1 LENWKSF
8 MVQNSKNQN
17 KKLSVQKQIQNCWK
31 EVEKAKKITILTH
44 FRPDG
49 DAISASAAISSILEK
64 MGKKI
69 ETVYPSK
76 PEFVFKRQ
84 PKNIFINKHK
94 QTPDLIFILD
104 TANYER
110 AYLPKEFANIPSI
123 NIDHHVSNQ
132 IKSQYNFID
141 TNASSS
147 CEILFTFIDSWNH
160 KLIDEYTAECLL
172 FGILSDSQV
181 FHTQATTPKT
191 LQISAKLMEAGANLY
206 KLKTELISNKDPKV
220 IALWGKILSNIKVT
234 KKGKAAWAYLTQEDL
249 KKYKITLQSL
259 VGFNNFLSQIADID
273 VTLFFYQTESG
284 KTKVSLRSKKT
295 DVNKLAAKFKGGGH
309 KNAAGILT
317 DKPMDE
323 MIKKITAL
331 L

>member
-1 LENWKSF
+1 
-8 MVQNSKNQN
+8 MVQNSKNKN
-17 KKLSVQKQIQNCWK
+17 KKTSLKKQIQACWK
-31 EVEKAKKITILTH
+31 EVEKAKKITLLAH

-49 DAISASAAISSILEK
+49 DVISSCAAISCILEK

-69 ETVYPSK
+69 ETIYPSK
-76 PEFVFKRQ
+76 PEFLFKRQ
-84 PKNIFINKHK
+84 PKNILINKHK
-94 QTPDLIFILD
+94 QKPDLIFILD

-110 AYLPKEFANIPSI
+110 VYYPKEFASI
-123 NIDHHVSNQ
+123 TSVNIDHHVSNQ
-132 IKSQYNFID
+132 IKSKYNFID
-141 TNASSS
+141 TDASST
-147 CEILFTFIDSWNH
+147 CEILFNFIDSWDH
-160 KLIDEYTAECLL
+160 KLIDEYAAECLL

-181 FHTQATTPKT
+181 FHTQATTPDT

-220 IALWGKILSNIKVT
+220 IALWGKILSNIKIT
-234 KKGKAAWAYLTQEDL
+234 KSGKAAWACLTQEDL

-295 DVNKLAAKFKGGGH
+295 DVNKLAAKFNGGGH

-317 DKPMDE
+317 DRPMDE
-323 MIKKITAL
+323 MIKEITSL